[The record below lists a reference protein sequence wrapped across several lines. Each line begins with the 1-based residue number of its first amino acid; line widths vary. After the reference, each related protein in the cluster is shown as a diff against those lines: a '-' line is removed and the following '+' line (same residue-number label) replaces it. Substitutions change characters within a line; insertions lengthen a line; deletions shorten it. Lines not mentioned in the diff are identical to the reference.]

1 MTDPPKELGGPVLA
15 AHTASR
21 LEPNNYQFRL
31 RLTELVRELASS
43 SSARAYA
50 YHARGGASILILFM
64 IFLHPRCFVVTPS
77 YKNCGLAA
85 TVLAAGARLAMAP
98 ARHYKTLR
106 DHVKMSRQE
115 WVKTIEIENVNRRG

>member
-1 MTDPPKELGGPVLA
+1 MTDPPEEWGGPVLA

-64 IFLHPRCFVVTPS
+64 ILFASEVLRCDSFLQ
-77 YKNCGLAA
+77 NCGLAA